1 MLDKSALYA
10 VALMALDVL
19 GRNVV
24 APLAGAMLE
33 CTLSFIRQQIYIS
46 PQHIQGNSSLGFFT
60 GGKNA
65 VQRCSTYHTLS
76 LQGGFSIFHRDLM
89 RILHLP
95 LFLTLYTVGYIG
107 HNSSS
112 FQTTYYTISQVIPS
126 QSLFYTTL
134 PNFTLQQSICLH
146 ITCRALADRA
156 HMTTLL
162 LNAGREKNTVY

>member
-1 MLDKSALYA
+1 VDCHGSIDGEAWPS
-10 VALMALDVL
+10 
-19 GRNVV
+19 GR
-24 APLAGAMLE
+24 PQAG
-33 CTLSFIRQQIYIS
+33 RPRRVPIYRARGRPNIS
-46 PQHIQGNSSLGFFT
+46 PEHIKGNSSLGFFT

-95 LFLTLYTVGYIG
+95 LFFTLYTVGYIG
-107 HNSSS
+107 HDTSS
-112 FQTTYYTISQVIPS
+112 FRTIYYTISQVIPS

-146 ITCRALADRA
+146 FTCRVLADCA

-162 LNAGREKNTVY
+162 

>member
-1 MLDKSALYA
+1 MPQGVPLHFSRAHQGPS
-10 VALMALDVL
+10 
-19 GRNVV
+19 GRPRRV
-24 APLAGAMLE
+24 
-33 CTLSFIRQQIYIS
+33 QIYRARGRPYIS
-46 PQHIQGNSSLGFFT
+46 PWHIKGHQGDRKGRPYVSPEHIKGNSSLGFFT

-65 VQRCSTYHTLS
+65 VQRCSTHRTLS

-146 ITCRALADRA
+146 CTCRVLV
-156 HMTTLL
+156 LL
-162 LNAGREKNTVY
+162 R